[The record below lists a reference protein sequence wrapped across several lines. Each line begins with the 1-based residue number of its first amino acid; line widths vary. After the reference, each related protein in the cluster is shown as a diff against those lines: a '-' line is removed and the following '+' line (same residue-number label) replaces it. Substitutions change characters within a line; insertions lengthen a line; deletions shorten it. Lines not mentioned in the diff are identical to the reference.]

1 MHLPH
6 LVMVGLTGLA
16 WLLALGWLGRAV
28 ASLRGMPTLPDLTRI
43 DPSTLPE
50 LPHDGVPHLTVIV
63 PACNEHETIEATL
76 RSLLA
81 STQIRL
87 EIIAIND
94 RSTDTTGELMDKIAV
109 DSAFPTSHALRI
121 LHNHELPQGWLGKPH
136 ALELGVRQASAPW
149 ILLTDADVLFA
160 PRALEL
166 ALRLAIATNA
176 DHLVL
181 PPMAVRGGLGGAAMR
196 AILPALAGW
205 NVRFWKVSDPKA
217 RDFLGV
223 GGFNMVRTETLR
235 SQGCFECLR
244 MEVVE
249 DLSLGWLVKKAGYRS
264 TVALGPGLVTICW
277 IQGWFGIIRNAE
289 KNGFAIF
296 RYRPIIAALAIFGL
310 LIQILLPLAAI
321 AAGGW
326 AAMAGLL
333 VYASIAAV
341 IFSNRRL
348 TAASPLFALLF
359 APSVVIIAFALLRS
373 AVLTLSRGGVMW
385 RGTLYPLAELKRHA
399 QSWRP

>member
-1 MHLPH
+1 
-6 LVMVGLTGLA
+6 
-16 WLLALGWLGRAV
+16 
-28 ASLRGMPTLPDLTRI
+28 
-43 DPSTLPE
+43 
-50 LPHDGVPHLTVIV
+50 
-63 PACNEHETIEATL
+63 
-76 RSLLA
+76 
-81 STQIRL
+81 
-87 EIIAIND
+87 
-94 RSTDTTGELMDKIAV
+94 
-109 DSAFPTSHALRI
+109 
-121 LHNHELPQGWLGKPH
+121 
-136 ALELGVRQASAPW
+136 
-149 ILLTDADVLFA
+149 
-160 PRALEL
+160 
-166 ALRLAIATNA
+166 
-176 DHLVL
+176 
-181 PPMAVRGGLGGAAMR
+181 
-196 AILPALAGW
+196 
-205 NVRFWKVSDPKA
+205 
-217 RDFLGV
+217 
-223 GGFNMVRTETLR
+223 MVRTETLR
-235 SQGCFECLR
+235 NLGCFESLR

-333 VYASIAAV
+333 IYAGIAGV

-373 AVLTLSRGGVMW
+373 TVLTLSRGGVMW

-399 QSWRP
+399 KSWRP